1 MQKIISLWI
10 NKFLRDF
17 GKADNWKE
25 KAKNLKSGEKLE
37 VNVPQEIKDKILS
50 GYTTILNRLSK

>member
-1 MQKIISLWI
+1 MDKQI
-10 NKFLRDF
+10 LRDF

-37 VNVPQEIKDKILS
+37 VNVPTEIKDKILS

>member
-1 MQKIISLWI
+1 MDKQI
-10 NKFLRDF
+10 LRDF

-25 KAKNLKSGEKLE
+25 KIKKFKAGEKLE
-37 VNVPQEIKDKILS
+37 VNVPQTLKDKILN